1 MDLCLGQEWK
11 YDQEKI
17 GNMLGQEWNYVQD
30 KNKFIFWIRMEL
42 SLGQEWKDV

>member
-1 MDLCLGQEWK
+1 MFKTKIEICLGQEW
-11 YDQEKI
+11 I
-17 GNMLGQEWNYVQD
+17 YVQD